1 VDPERKVHIR
11 TGFFTL
17 AVLVAAGVVILFLT
31 REGGLFTPRY
41 RLYADFSN
49 IEGLTVN
56 APVYLAGNNVGRVA
70 SIDFRQPGA
79 AKPIRVSL
87 DLDARVGERIR
98 PDSRAMIGTIGLLGD
113 KYVEVS
119 IGTSPEPALADKGTV
134 ESTESA
140 TFMELAAKGRE
151 LLVNMVELTGSAER
165 LVASFEKEMGSQ
177 NLASLIGSIDRV
189 VQSIEREEGLAH
201 ALFYDDSGAEVMR
214 DLQAS
219 TSGMRE
225 IIDQIRDGESPLHEL
240 IYASDGEKPAL
251 DSAAEA
257 ARNLNS
263 ILAKIDSGE
272 GTLGAF
278 VNDPTLY
285 EDLKLVLGGARDS
298 LLVRGLVDFVREDP

>member
-1 VDPERKVHIR
+1 VDAERRVQIR

-17 AVLVAAGVVILFLT
+17 AVLVAAAAVILFLT

-41 RLYADFSN
+41 TLYADFGN
-49 IEGLTVN
+49 IEGLTLN

-70 SIDFRQPGA
+70 SIEFRRPGQTKA
-79 AKPIRVSL
+79 IRVAL
-87 DLDARVGERIR
+87 DIDARVHERIR

-119 IGTSPEPALADKGTV
+119 IGASADPPLPDRGVV
-134 ESTESA
+134 ETTESA

-165 LVASFEKEMGSQ
+165 LVASFEEEMGSQ
-177 NLASLIGSIDRV
+177 NLASLIGAMDRV
-189 VQSIEREEGLAH
+189 VQSVEQEEGLAH
-201 ALFYDDSGAEVMR
+201 ALFYDEAGGEVVSDLRDSARGIREMI
-214 DLQAS
+214 DLI
-219 TSGMRE
+219 RE
-225 IIDQIRDGESPLHEL
+225 GDGPLHNL
-240 IYASDGEKPAL
+240 IYASDGDTPAL

-257 ARNLNS
+257 TRNLNS
-263 ILAKIDSGE
+263 ILVKIDSGE

-298 LLVRGLVDFVREDP
+298 MLVRGLVDFVKEDQ

>member
-1 VDPERKVHIR
+1 MDPERKVHIR

-17 AVLVAAGVVILFLT
+17 AVLFAAAVAILFLT

-41 RLYADFSN
+41 TLYAHFSN

-70 SIDFRQPGA
+70 AIDFRQPGELKA
-79 AKPIRVSL
+79 IRVAF
-87 DLDARVGERIR
+87 DLDARVDERIR

-113 KYVEVS
+113 KYVEIS
-119 IGTSPEPALADKGTV
+119 IGTSAEPALPDKGVV

-165 LVASFEKEMGSQ
+165 LVASFEQEMGSE
-177 NLASLIGSIDRV
+177 NLASLIASIDRV
-189 VQSIEREEGLAH
+189 VQSVEQEDGLAH
-201 ALFYDDSGAEVMR
+201 ALFYDEGGGEIVG
-214 DLQAS
+214 DLQESAR
-219 TSGMRE
+219 GMRE
-225 IIDQIRDGESPLHEL
+225 IVDEIREGDGPLHKL
-240 IYASDGEKPAL
+240 VYP
-251 DSAAEA
+251 SADDPHAFDDAAAA

-263 ILAKIDSGE
+263 ILEKIDSGE

-285 EDLKLVLGGARDS
+285 EDLKLVMGGARDS
-298 LLVRGLVDFVREDP
+298 SLVRGLIDFVREEP